1 MKILEEKK
9 KSTEEILTY
18 RKSFDYDTL
27 NMTYDEIVT
36 MLIKNE
42 LVFDPDQPSFNVWP
56 DPVKSRYIE
65 QILIEMPN
73 TEAFMFYKHKDG
85 TLEIMD
91 GNKRIRT
98 LLEFVR
104 NDFPLTELSILM
116 ASEGFSYDDLEE
128 SIKRKLYIST
138 SFRVVIVESKD

>member
-1 MKILEEKK
+1 MKTLEEKK

-18 RKSFDYDTL
+18 RKSFDYDTV

-36 MLIKNE
+36 MLVKNE
-42 LVFDPDQPSFNVWP
+42 LVFDPEQPTFNVWA

-65 QILIEMPN
+65 QILIGMPN
-73 TEAFMFYKHKDG
+73 TEAFMFYKYNDG

-91 GNKRIRT
+91 GNKRIHT

-128 SIKRKLYIST
+128 SLKRKLYTST
-138 SFRVVIVESKD
+138 RFRAVIVESKD